1 VGAVA
6 GERPAGDQPLG
17 RLLAM
22 ALTAVIDE
30 LHERLA
36 DAGWPRVRPMWGFV
50 LLALRDRP
58 RNIGEVGEL
67 LGVTKQAAAKVVG
80 SLVDEGLVERREDQ
94 DDRRAAVL
102 VLTPDGLRFLADA
115 EAAYEAI
122 EAGWAE
128 VAGRRDVAALRRA
141 VSTVLRDRYGPQ
153 KPPMRPV
160 L

>member
-1 VGAVA
+1 MGAVT
-6 GERPAGDQPLG
+6 GDQPLG

-22 ALTAVIDE
+22 ALSAVIEE

-67 LGVTKQAAAKVVG
+67 LGVTKQAAAKVVA
-80 SLVDEGLVERREDQ
+80 SLVDEGLVERREDPG
-94 DDRRAAVL
+94 DRRAAVL
-102 VLTPDGLRFLADA
+102 GLTPDGRRFLADA
-115 EAAYEAI
+115 EAAYQAI
-122 EAGWAE
+122 EDGWAQ

-141 VSTVLRDRYGPQ
+141 VTAVLRSRYGPQ
-153 KPPMRPV
+153 EPPLRPV

>member
-1 VGAVA
+1 VGAVV
-6 GERPAGDQPLG
+6 GDQPLG

-36 DAGWPRVRPMWGFV
+36 AAGWPRVRPMSGFV
-50 LLALRDRP
+50 LLAVRDRP

-67 LGVTKQAAAKVVG
+67 LGVTKQAAAKVVA
-80 SLVDEGLVERREDQ
+80 SLVDEGLVERRADP

-102 VLTPDGLRFLADA
+102 GLTPDGRRFLADA
-115 EAAYEAI
+115 EAAYQTI

-128 VAGRRDVAALRRA
+128 VAGRRDVAALRRT
-141 VSTVLRDRYGPQ
+141 VSTVLSSRYGPQ
-153 KPPMRPV
+153 EPPVRPV

>member
-1 VGAVA
+1 VGAVV
-6 GERPAGDQPLG
+6 GDQPLG

-50 LLALRDRP
+50 LLAVRDGP

-67 LGVTKQAAAKVVG
+67 LGVTKQAAAKVVA
-80 SLVDEGLVERREDQ
+80 SLVDEGLVERRADPG
-94 DDRRAAVL
+94 DRRAAVL
-102 VLTPDGLRFLADA
+102 GLTPDGRRFLADA
-115 EAAYEAI
+115 EAAYQAI
-122 EAGWAE
+122 ETGWAE

-141 VSTVLRDRYGPQ
+141 VSAVLRSRYGPQ
-153 KPPMRPV
+153 EPPVRPV

>member
-1 VGAVA
+1 VGAVV
-6 GERPAGDQPLG
+6 GDQPLG

-50 LLALRDRP
+50 LLAVRDRP

-67 LGVTKQAAAKVVG
+67 LGVTKQAAAKVVA
-80 SLVDEGLVERREDQ
+80 SLVDEGLVERRADPG
-94 DDRRAAVL
+94 DRRAAVL
-102 VLTPDGLRFLADA
+102 GLTPDGRRFLADA
-115 EAAYEAI
+115 EAAYQAI
-122 EAGWAE
+122 ETSWAE

-141 VSTVLRDRYGPQ
+141 VSAVLRSRYGPQ
-153 KPPMRPV
+153 EPPVRPV

>member
-6 GERPAGDQPLG
+6 ADQPLG
-17 RLLAM
+17 RLLAT
-22 ALTAVIDE
+22 ALAAVIDE

-67 LGVTKQAAAKVVG
+67 LGVSKQAAAKVVA
-80 SLVDEGLVERREDQ
+80 SLVDEGLVGRRADPG
-94 DDRRAAVL
+94 DRRAAV
-102 VLTPDGLRFLADA
+102 VELTPDGRRFLADA
-115 EAAYEAI
+115 EAAYRAI
-122 EAGWAE
+122 EDGWAQ

-141 VSTVLRDRYGPQ
+141 LSTVLRSRYGPQ
-153 KPPMRPV
+153 DPPLRPV

>member
-1 VGAVA
+1 VGDL
-6 GERPAGDQPLG
+6 AGDQPLG

-22 ALTAVIDE
+22 ALAAVIDE

-36 DAGWPRVRPMWGFV
+36 APGWPRVRPMWGFV

-67 LGVTKQAAAKVVG
+67 LGVTKQAAAKVVA
-80 SLVDEGLVERREDQ
+80 SLVDEGLVERREDPG
-94 DDRRAAVL
+94 DRRAAVL
-102 VLTPDGLRFLADA
+102 GLTPDGDRFLADA
-115 EAAYEAI
+115 EAAYQAI
-122 EAGWAE
+122 EDGWAQ

-141 VSTVLRDRYGPQ
+141 VSVVLRSRYGPQ
-153 KPPMRPV
+153 EPPLRPV

>member
-1 VGAVA
+1 MGDL
-6 GERPAGDQPLG
+6 AGDQPLG

-22 ALTAVIDE
+22 ALAAVIDE

-36 DAGWPRVRPMWGFV
+36 GVGWPRVRPMWGFV

-67 LGVTKQAAAKVVG
+67 LGVTKQAAAKVVA
-80 SLVDEGLVERREDQ
+80 SLVDEGLVERREDPG
-94 DDRRAAVL
+94 DRRAAVL
-102 VLTPDGLRFLADA
+102 GLTPDGRRFLADA
-115 EAAYEAI
+115 EAAYQAI
-122 EAGWAE
+122 EDGWAQ

-141 VSTVLRDRYGPQ
+141 VTAVLRSRYGPQ
-153 KPPMRPV
+153 EPPLRPV

>member
-1 VGAVA
+1 
-6 GERPAGDQPLG
+6 
-17 RLLAM
+17 M

-36 DAGWPRVRPMWGFV
+36 GAGWPRVRPMWGFV

-67 LGVTKQAAAKVVG
+67 LGVTKQAAAKVVA
-80 SLVDEGLVERREDQ
+80 SLVDEGLVERREDPG
-94 DDRRAAVL
+94 DRRAAVL
-102 VLTPDGLRFLADA
+102 GLTPDGDRFLADA
-115 EAAYEAI
+115 EAAYQAI
-122 EAGWAE
+122 EDGWAQ

-141 VSTVLRDRYGPQ
+141 VSVVLHSRYGPQ
-153 KPPMRPV
+153 EPPLRPV

>member
-1 VGAVA
+1 MGDLAD
-6 GERPAGDQPLG
+6 DQPLG

-22 ALTAVIDE
+22 ALAAVIDE

-36 DAGWPRVRPMWGFV
+36 GAGWPRVRPMWGFV

-67 LGVTKQAAAKVVG
+67 LGVTKQAAAKVVA
-80 SLVDEGLVERREDQ
+80 SLVDEGLVERREDPG
-94 DDRRAAVL
+94 DRRAAVL
-102 VLTPDGLRFLADA
+102 GLTPDGDRFLADA
-115 EAAYEAI
+115 EAAYQAI
-122 EAGWAE
+122 EDGWAQ

-141 VSTVLRDRYGPQ
+141 VSVVLRSRYGPQ
-153 KPPMRPV
+153 VPPLRPV

>member
-1 VGAVA
+1 MGDL
-6 GERPAGDQPLG
+6 AGDQPLG

-22 ALTAVIDE
+22 ALATVIDE

-36 DAGWPRVRPMWGFV
+36 GAGWPRVRPMWGFV

-67 LGVTKQAAAKVVG
+67 LGVTKQAAAKVVA
-80 SLVDEGLVERREDQ
+80 SLVDEGLVERREDPG
-94 DDRRAAVL
+94 DRRAAVL
-102 VLTPDGLRFLADA
+102 GLTPDGRRFLADA

-122 EAGWAE
+122 EDGWAQ

-141 VSTVLRDRYGPQ
+141 VTVVLRSRYGPQ
-153 KPPMRPV
+153 EPPLRPA

>member
-1 VGAVA
+1 
-6 GERPAGDQPLG
+6 
-17 RLLAM
+17 M

-58 RNIGEVGEL
+58 GNIGEVGEL
-67 LGVTKQAAAKVVG
+67 LGVSKQAAAKVVA
-80 SLVDEGLVERREDQ
+80 SLVEEGLVERREDPG
-94 DDRRAAVL
+94 DRRAAVL
-102 VLTPDGLRFLADA
+102 GLTPDGRRFLADA
-115 EAAYEAI
+115 EAAYQAI

-128 VAGRRDVAALRRA
+128 VAGPRDVAALRRA
-141 VSTVLRDRYGPQ
+141 VSAVLRARYGPQ
-153 KPPMRPV
+153 EPPVRPV

>member
-1 VGAVA
+1 MGAV
-6 GERPAGDQPLG
+6 AGDQPLG

-22 ALTAVIDE
+22 ALSAVIDE

-36 DAGWPRVRPMWGFV
+36 AAGWPRVRPMWGFV

-67 LGVTKQAAAKVVG
+67 LGVSKQAAAKVVA
-80 SLVDEGLVERREDQ
+80 SLVDEGLVQRREDPG
-94 DDRRAAVL
+94 DRRAAVL
-102 VLTPDGLRFLADA
+102 ALSADGRRFLADA
-115 EAAYEAI
+115 EAAYQAI
-122 EAGWAE
+122 EAGWAQ

-153 KPPMRPV
+153 DPPLRPV

>member
-1 VGAVA
+1 VGDL
-6 GERPAGDQPLG
+6 AGDQPLG

-22 ALTAVIDE
+22 ALAAVIDE

-67 LGVTKQAAAKVVG
+67 LGVTKQAAAKVVA
-80 SLVDEGLVERREDQ
+80 SLVDEGLVERREDPG
-94 DDRRAAVL
+94 DRRVAVL
-102 VLTPDGLRFLADA
+102 GLTPDGDRFLADA
-115 EAAYEAI
+115 EAAYQAI
-122 EAGWAE
+122 EDGWAQ

-141 VSTVLRDRYGPQ
+141 VSVVLHSRYGPQ
-153 KPPMRPV
+153 LRPV

>member
-1 VGAVA
+1 VGDL
-6 GERPAGDQPLG
+6 AGDQPLG

-22 ALTAVIDE
+22 ALAAVIDE

-36 DAGWPRVRPMWGFV
+36 GVGWPRVRPMWGFV

-67 LGVTKQAAAKVVG
+67 LGVTKQAAAKVVA
-80 SLVDEGLVERREDQ
+80 SLVDEGLVERREDPG
-94 DDRRAAVL
+94 DRRVAVL
-102 VLTPDGLRFLADA
+102 GLTPDGHRFLADA
-115 EAAYEAI
+115 EAAYQAI
-122 EAGWAE
+122 EDGWAQ

-141 VSTVLRDRYGPQ
+141 VTVVLRSRYGPQ
-153 KPPMRPV
+153 EPPLRPV

>member
-1 VGAVA
+1 MGDL
-6 GERPAGDQPLG
+6 AGDQPLG

-22 ALTAVIDE
+22 ALAAVIDE

-36 DAGWPRVRPMWGFV
+36 GVGWPRVRPMWGFV

-67 LGVTKQAAAKVVG
+67 LGVTKQAAAKVVA
-80 SLVDEGLVERREDQ
+80 SLVDEGLVERREDPG
-94 DDRRAAVL
+94 DRRAAVL
-102 VLTPDGLRFLADA
+102 GLTPDGRRFLADA
-115 EAAYEAI
+115 EAAYQAI
-122 EAGWAE
+122 EDGWAQ

-141 VSTVLRDRYGPQ
+141 VTVVLRSRYGPQ
-153 KPPMRPV
+153 EPPLRPV